1 MSLITEQHVEQ
12 MIRNANVGINNTI
25 TQRLNEI
32 NARVNNLTPA
42 IIEPFRPVVIDPNI
56 NSANY
61 SLDLIKSLPDFDGDS
76 VSYPAWRAAAKFA
89 MDYYPVNSE
98 KYYVATGI
106 MRNKVIGTANSTLSS
121 FNTVLNYKAI
131 LARLDQSYSD
141 KRPLHVLETELSI
154 LRQDG
159 STITEFYDQV
169 DKQLT
174 LITNKQIM
182 TYHGQDD
189 LVDALN
195 ERARENALRVFISGL
210 RRPLCDILFSAKP
223 TDLPSALVTAQELEM
238 NNKRTDFARIF
249 AAGNVHR
256 NSKPPKAHISN
267 SYKQNTP
274 VPMDV
279 DSSRMVKNTGI
290 RQNFIPT
297 NFQHQN
303 ANGNSMQNIYN
314 TPQQQHPNFN
324 ANGLFPRN
332 PNQYQQ
338 PYQNFNTGAIP
349 KRPRDHSDSYKSPF
363 NKQQRINHLPDSNPN
378 ISNSDDSD
386 DDQSQVSDVI
396 SNIPNHEINFLG

>member
-1 MSLITEQHVEQ
+1 MSLVTAEHVEQ
-12 MIRNANVGINNTI
+12 LIRAATVGINNTF
-25 TQRLNEI
+25 TARLNEVA
-32 NARVNNLTPA
+32 ARLDNITPA
-42 IIEPFRPVVIDPNI
+42 VIEPFRPVVIDATVNCG
-56 NSANY
+56 NY

-89 MDYYPVNSE
+89 MEYYPENSE
-98 KYYVATGI
+98 KFYVATGI

-131 LARLDQSYSD
+131 LAKLDQTYSD
-141 KRPLHVLETELSI
+141 KRPLHVLENELSI

-223 TDLPSALVTAQELEM
+223 KDLPSALVTAQELET

-249 AAGNVHR
+249 AAGSAHR
-256 NSKPPKAHISN
+256 NSKPPKAHFSN
-267 SYKQNTP
+267 SYKQSIP

-279 DSSRMVKNTGI
+279 DSSRVAKKTGI

-297 NFQHQN
+297 NFKQQN
-303 ANGNSMQNIYN
+303 ANSNPMQNFYN
-314 TPQQQHPNFN
+314 TPQQQYSNFN
-324 ANGLFPRN
+324 TNGSFPRN

-349 KRPRDHSDSYKSPF
+349 KRPRDSDSNNSPF
-363 NKQQRINHLPDSNPN
+363 YKQQRINHLPDSHSN

-386 DDQSQVSDVI
+386 DDQSQVSDAI
-396 SNIPNHEINFLG
+396 GNIPNHEINFLG